1 MPATKLSDSQKAELV
16 ERYRA
21 GTGTQELADAYGCSA
36 NTISRVVRSALDPAE
51 YESLKQSRTRRSGA
65 AESAAA
71 SVAEDAPR
79 AGDPDGDSASG
90 NLAAITSGEQAASAI
105 EAESGEDDDQ
115 DRDDQ
120 SDHNPEDDN
129 DPADDDAL
137 EDDDPAGVLAIEDA
151 DDFGDDDGDDD
162 DLDDEDEHVFVAV
175 TPGVI
180 VDDQRSCSP
189 IPLLEADLPP
199 RAYMLVEKT
208 VELQPRPLSDF
219 PELGRLADGEAE
231 RQALVLYLNPGQAK
245 RQCGRSQR
253 VIPIPAT
260 TALLERTA
268 AKLRE
273 RHGIT
278 RVVIEGALYAL
289 PGS

>member
-1 MPATKLSDSQKAELV
+1 MAATKLSDSQKAELV
-16 ERYRA
+16 ERYRD

-36 NTISRVVRSALDPAE
+36 NTVSRVVRSALDPAE
-51 YESLKQSRTRRSGA
+51 YESLKQSRHRRSMA
-65 AESAAA
+65 AESPAA
-71 SVAEDAPR
+71 SAAPEPPL
-79 AGDPDGDSASG
+79 AGDPDIRSEPDAS
-90 NLAAITSGEQAASAI
+90 NDDDASDDRERTAI
-105 EAESGEDDDQ
+105 EAEAIADD
-115 DRDDQ
+115 
-120 SDHNPEDDN
+120 PEDVA
-129 DPADDDAL
+129 P
-137 EDDDPAGVLAIEDA
+137 EDDDPDDEELPDEKAAGVLAIDDA

-162 DLDDEDEHVFVAV
+162 DLDDDDENVFVAV

-189 IPLLEADLPP
+189 IPLLEADLPL

-260 TALLERTA
+260 SALLERTA
-268 AKLRE
+268 SKLRE

-289 PGS
+289 PGC